1 MTEKETEEKIRRAFS
16 HAAPDELDRI
26 LAACTPYNSGVSR
39 SAAKVLP
46 AGSARIIL
54 DVNPSILLQVDE
66 EETVTQAEA
75 LNEDGKKILAG
86 LHLDGTPLSSAM
98 EALVEA
104 LVSAGY
110 VSEAQNSVLVS
121 VADEDA
127 EKETAL
133 QEKVSR
139 IIADA
144 VREDL
149 AGSGTG
155 ASVIAQPFNERDEE
169 AARLAAAYGISPGKA
184 ALILRMISKEGASM
198 EEQSETQQKNTRQQF
213 EDLAGA
219 SVNDIALL
227 ADEKPI
233 KDETVTRIGRASEMA
248 YIGHKGA
255 LEAALTYAGITMQ
268 QVRKQKV
275 KIGRRKGR
283 MIYKVKIKSHGR
295 KYKYELDGRTGRMVR
310 CKKNG
315 GKKKPLRK
323 YYKKL
328 GKKQKRT
335 YIAGGKMIMAA
346 TNNDPY
352 NANAQVPVPEGAIS
366 EQAAKEAALNH
377 AGVKE
382 SDTQYV
388 YVHPEVDHGRVE
400 HYDVKFTAG
409 GMKYKYAI
417 GLYDGAVLGRAVK
430 DKVHKG
436 KYVYEGNYH
445 EHVGA
450 PMGMVSQTA
459 PVSGGAAPAAADEA
473 PAADAA
479 PARAAAPAAP
489 AQAAAPA
496 APAAAQDTGTG
507 DMLSEGDAL
516 DIALDHAGLT
526 IENLIRWKIKL
537 CTKHGRT
544 VYRVKL
550 KVPGYEY
557 EIDVDA
563 YSQSVTKAHKEIDF

>member
-26 LAACTPYNSGVSR
+26 LAECTPYNNGVSR
-39 SAAKVLP
+39 SAAVILP
-46 AGSARIIL
+46 AGFARIIL
-54 DVNPSILLQVDE
+54 DVNPSISLQVDE
-66 EETVTQAEA
+66 EETIVQAEA
-75 LNEDGKKILAG
+75 LNEDGEKILAG
-86 LHLDGTPLSSAM
+86 LHLDGKPLSSAM
-98 EALVEA
+98 GALVDA
-104 LVSAGY
+104 LVKAGY
-110 VSEAQNSVLVS
+110 VSEVQNSVLVS
-121 VADEDA
+121 VADGDA
-127 EKETAL
+127 EKETLL
-133 QEKVSR
+133 QKKVSQ

-149 AGSGTG
+149 AGTGAG
-155 ASVIAQPFNERDEE
+155 ASVIAQPLQEDNEE
-169 AARLAAAYGISPGKA
+169 AARLAEAYGISPGKA
-184 ALILRMISKEGASM
+184 ALILRMINKEGASM
-198 EEQSETQQKNTRQQF
+198 EEQSETQQKDTRQQF

-233 KDETVTRIGRASEMA
+233 KDEAVTRIGKASEAA

-255 LEAALTYAGITMQ
+255 LEAALTYAGLTMR
-268 QVRKQKV
+268 QVKKQKV

-283 MIYKVKIKSHGR
+283 MIYKVKIKACGR
-295 KYKYELDGRTGRMVR
+295 KYKYELDGRTGQMVR

-315 GKKKPLRK
+315 KKKIRHKK

-328 GKKQKRT
+328 WKKQTRT
-335 YIAGGKMIMAA
+335 YTGGKMIMAA

-445 EHVGA
+445 EHVGPA
-450 PMGMVSQTA
+450 MGTMGKVSQTA
-459 PVSGGAAPAAADEA
+459 PVSDGAAQEAPEEAAGQAPEKEAAPAAA
-473 PAADAA
+473 P
-479 PARAAAPAAP
+479 AAAPK
-489 AQAAAPA
+489 
-496 APAAAQDTGTG
+496 PAAAQDTGTG

-516 DIALDHAGLT
+516 DIALDHAGLSL
-526 IENLIRWKIKL
+526 ENLIRWKIKL
-537 CTKHGRT
+537 RTKHGRT
-544 VYRVKL
+544 VYRIKL

-563 YSQSVTKAHKEIDF
+563 YSQSVTKAHKEVDF